1 MEQTY
6 LYRTNLYRT
15 KSSKSVQKF
24 IESLKENAAEFN
36 YYVRYVFNKRQEY
49 EQRGINVDDH
59 FNAHQVMLCSFN
71 YKGLQKNIE
80 RLAVLLLPKQV
91 VVYERDR
98 VTNILYLPFSEKFIR
113 EVLPE
118 DEDFAANQ
126 SKACQRIIK
135 LIEASK

>member
-1 MEQTY
+1 MGNTY
-6 LYRTNLYRT
+6 LFRA
-15 KSSKSVQKF
+15 KSSKSVQDF
-24 IESLKENAAEFN
+24 IESLKENASKFD

-49 EQRGINVDDH
+49 EQRGISVDDH
-59 FNAHQVMLCSFN
+59 FNAYQVMLCSFN

-80 RLAVLLLPKQV
+80 RLAVLLLPKQI
-91 VVYERDR
+91 VVYNKEE
-98 VTNILYLPFSEKFIR
+98 VTTILYLPFSEEFIR

-118 DEDFAANQ
+118 DEQFAVNQ

>member
-1 MEQTY
+1 MGNTY
-6 LYRTNLYRT
+6 LFRA
-15 KSSKSVQKF
+15 KSSKSVQDF
-24 IESLKENAAEFN
+24 IESLKENASKFD

-49 EQRGINVDDH
+49 EQRGISVDDH
-59 FNAHQVMLCSFN
+59 FNAYQVMLCSFN

-91 VVYERDR
+91 VVYNREG
-98 VTNILYLPFSEKFIR
+98 VTNILYLPFSEEFIR

-118 DEDFAANQ
+118 DEQFAVNQ

-135 LIEASK
+135 LIEASS